1 METPTKH
8 LVVPLLLVGT
18 LVLFIFMTKMF
29 FIPFVISLT
38 LLTLFERPY
47 KALERLLGGRKGLSA
62 LIATAGLI
70 LLMLV
75 PLVFIGQ
82 VFVSQA
88 VSFYESLRELVGQYS
103 SAASIPFIQ
112 KISEAP
118 LLDRIDWTKIDWQS
132 IISQSLSSVGNISSM
147 LVDRT
152 VSGTLEVVVALFIV
166 FFSLFYFFKDREEMR
181 SGITKLMPLR
191 SEYVE
196 RLIKEFKSISR
207 AAVKGTIVIGV
218 IQGIVGSVTFIIVG
232 IKGWVLWGVI
242 MTILSVVPLVGSY
255 FIMIPA
261 ALIVMV
267 DGRIGAGIFIIFMAL
282 GVSYGVDYFLRP
294 RLVGNDA
301 KMHDLLVFVATIGGL
316 SLFGLT
322 GFIVGPVVAA
332 MLVALLRIY
341 SVED

>member
-1 METPTKH
+1 M
-8 LVVPLLLVGT
+8 VIPLLLLGV
-18 LVLFIFMTKMF
+18 LVLFFFMTKMF

-38 LLTLFERPY
+38 LLTLFEGPY

-62 LIATAGLI
+62 LLATVALI

-82 VFVSQA
+82 VFVAQA
-88 VSFYESLRELVGQYS
+88 VSFYETLREMVGRYD
-103 SAASIPFIQ
+103 SAMAVPFIQ

-118 LLDRIDWTKIDWQS
+118 LLNRIDWTKIDWQS
-132 IISQSLSSVGNISSM
+132 LISRSLSSVGNISTA
-147 LVDRT
+147 LVNRT
-152 VSGTLEVVVALFIV
+152 VSGTLEVVVGLFIV

-181 SGITKLMPLR
+181 KGIIRLMPMR
-191 SEYVE
+191 AEYVE
-196 RLIKEFKSISR
+196 KLIKEFKATSR
-207 AAVKGTIVIGV
+207 AAVKGTVVIGV
-218 IQGIVGSVTFIIVG
+218 IQGIVGAVTFIIVG

-242 MTILSVVPLVGSY
+242 MTILSIIPLVGSY

-267 DGRIGAGIFIIFMAL
+267 EGRIGAGLFIIFMAL
-282 GVSYGVDYFLRP
+282 GVSYGVDYLLRP
-294 RLVGNDA
+294 RLVGTDA

-341 SVED
+341 SAED